1 MELLGVE
8 DKSESERILIL
19 KTFSEKNV
27 ATKSFEISLPNRKLV
42 WSGLF
47 KVIKNSD
54 LAAVKLEGIAMN
66 EMFVPR
72 YVKSRIRLL
81 NLVW

>member
-8 DKSESERILIL
+8 DKPESERISIL

-27 ATKSFEISLPNRKLV
+27 ATKSFEITLPNRKLV

-47 KVIKNSD
+47 KVIKNSES
-54 LAAVKLEGIAMN
+54 AAIKLEGLDMN
-66 EMFVPR
+66 EMTVSRFV
-72 YVKSRIRLL
+72 
-81 NLVW
+81 

>member
-1 MELLGVE
+1 VE
-8 DKSESERILIL
+8 DKSESERISIL

-27 ATKSFEISLPNRKLV
+27 ATKSFEITLPNRKLV

-54 LAAVKLEGIAMN
+54 SVAIKLEGIDMN
-66 EMFVPR
+66 EMLVPR
-72 YVKSRIRLL
+72 FGYLTC
-81 NLVW
+81 